1 MNGSL
6 FKIGSFA
13 IIVILLFTSF
23 LVFYSFNDYD
33 DGVYCDML
41 LESAVLGGNYLVN
54 ATNADGSFVYK
65 YNASSGKESSSY
77 NILRHAG
84 TVYCMLELYNVTKDE
99 RLLRSAEKAIVYLLS
114 FVKPFDNSST
124 CIVYDD
130 EVKLG
135 GNALAVIALAEHMKV
150 TGEDVYLPV
159 MQNLTCF
166 IKLSQNESGGFICK
180 QEYSTGYIYDWDS
193 EYYPGEALL
202 ALCRLYQLDH
212 NETWLDVAEKGAK
225 YLINVRD
232 KDVAVDDLIHDHWL
246 LMALNELYRYRNN
259 SLYFEHSMNISEG
272 IMLLQCDGVN
282 RQPEHPDWLGSYYTP
297 PSSASTATRSE
308 GLIAAYNLAF
318 DFGEKDA
325 AERIFRSIRLGVDF
339 QLKTQF
345 REENVSYL
353 LNPERALGGFC
364 YSLNSFDIRIDYV
377 QHNVCSILGLYDIL
391 KNNS

>member
-6 FKIGSFA
+6 FKIGLFA

-23 LVFYSFNDYD
+23 FTLYSFNDSND
-33 DGVYCDML
+33 EFYCDLL
-41 LESAVLGGNYLVN
+41 LESAVLGGDYIVN
-54 ATNADGSFVYK
+54 ATNADGSFVYE

-84 TVYCMLELYNVTKDE
+84 TVYFMLELYNVTKDE
-99 RLLRSAEKAIVYLLS
+99 RLLSSAEKSIVYLLS
-114 FVKPFDNSST
+114 FVKPFDNSSV
-124 CIVYDD
+124 CIVYND

-135 GNALAVIALAEHMKV
+135 GNALAVVALAEHMKV
-150 TGEDVYLPV
+150 TGEDVYLPI

-193 EYYPGEALL
+193 EYYTGEALL

-232 KDVAVDDLIHDHWL
+232 KNVAVDNLIHDHWL
-246 LMALNELYRYRNN
+246 LMALNELYRYRID
-259 SLYFEHSMNISEG
+259 SLYFDHSMNISEG
-272 IMLLQCDGVN
+272 IMLLQRDGVN
-282 RQPEHPDWLGSYYTP
+282 RKSEYPEWLGSYYTP

-308 GLIAAYNLAF
+308 GLIAAYHLSF
-318 DFGEKDA
+318 DFGEKNMT
-325 AERIFRSIRLGVDF
+325 ERILRSIKLGVDF
-339 QLKTQF
+339 QLKTQITT
-345 REENVSYL
+345 ENNVGLHDLS
-353 LNPERALGGFC
+353 RALGGFHE
-364 YSLNSFDIRIDYV
+364 SLTDYDIRIDYV
-377 QHNVCSILGLYDIL
+377 QHNVCSILGLYHIL
-391 KNNS
+391 KSSI